1 MLLQV
6 NTVPHLSHTVQLQVV
21 GDTGSNIKDMKYR
34 WYLKNIKHKEGGYES

>member
-21 GDTGSNIKDMKYR
+21 GDTGSNIKYIRYR
-34 WYLKNIKHKEGGYES
+34 WYKNIKHKEGGYES